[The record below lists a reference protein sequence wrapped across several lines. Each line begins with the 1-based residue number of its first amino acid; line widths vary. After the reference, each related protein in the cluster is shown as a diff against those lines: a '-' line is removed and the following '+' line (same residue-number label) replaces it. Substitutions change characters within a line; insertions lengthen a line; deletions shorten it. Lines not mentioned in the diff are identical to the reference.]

1 MSEMNPNE
9 EVPYV
14 GNESDQTR
22 NEIRK
27 DSEMNPIYPTSKH
40 TTTNISVYKKF
51 DLSSFDDFEIAV
63 AIEAIDYRKVI

>member
-9 EVPYV
+9 EAPYV

-27 DSEMNPIYPTSKH
+27 DSEMNPIYPSSNDH
-40 TTTNISVYKKF
+40 STNIRLYKKF
-51 DLSSFDDFEIAV
+51 DLSSFDDFETAV